1 MIEPFASL
9 SVEDPDRAG
18 AMRAVRSVA
27 DAAEMLVAGWPKEG
41 RSPLYREALEACYAA
56 LDGSGSAKK
65 ARAAF
70 IAAAGEV
77 RLFVRDHPT

>member
-1 MIEPFASL
+1 MIEPFAPL
-9 SVEDPDRAG
+9 SVEDPDRLG
-18 AMRAVRSVA
+18 VMRGVRSVA
-27 DAAEMLVAGWPKEG
+27 DAAEILVARWPKDG
-41 RSPLYREALEACYAA
+41 RGRLYGEALETCYAA

-77 RLFVRDHPT
+77 GLLVRDEPN